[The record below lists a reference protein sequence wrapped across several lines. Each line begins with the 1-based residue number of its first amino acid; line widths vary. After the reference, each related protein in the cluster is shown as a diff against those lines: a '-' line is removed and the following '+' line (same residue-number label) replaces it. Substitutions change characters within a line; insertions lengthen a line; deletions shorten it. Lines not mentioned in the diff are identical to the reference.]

1 MQRFG
6 RWVGISAFALVF
18 GCQSKRDE
26 PNAIRVAQSLCSE
39 DCTPYACDGG
49 TCFTECRNDTFC
61 APGFQCN
68 TETLVCETGWL
79 VITTGLTTVTTALLL
94 GRTWAPSA
102 RVIGGLIRAA
112 TGGFPGRRPKA

>member
-68 TETLVCETGWL
+68 TETLVCET
-79 VITTGLTTVTTALLL
+79 TTYPEPGDCTYYAAV
-94 GRTWAPSA
+94 GPSSCM
-102 RVIGGLIRAA
+102 
-112 TGGFPGRRPKA
+112 TF